1 MITVNTTAGY
11 TTTQRTMAREGL
23 DVHDAGCCTPG
34 ARCWMAQGLERIV
47 NSTHSTVVMVPVADS
62 PLSRGNG
69 AGRGRS
75 ADVATDSQL
84 RYIRSM
90 LTELADTPDDF
101 PGNIARD
108 MVAAQLGT
116 GNPMTKRTA
125 SDVIGKL
132 KSSVDIL
139 RVWKTEKRRTERA
152 ASPVVPNVPVKPVTE
167 GMYELDGSVYRVKM
181 SGAGRLYAMLL
192 MITDGEGSFE
202 YAQGVIRRIR
212 PEHRM
217 SLERASELS
226 VRYHFCVRCA
236 KELTKKSSV
245 AQGMG
250 DTCASKM

>member
-1 MITVNTTAGY
+1 MIIVNTAAGY
-11 TTTQRTMAREGL
+11 TTTQRTMAREAL
-23 DVHDAGCCTPG
+23 EIHDAGCCTPG
-34 ARCWMAQGLERIV
+34 NRCWMGEGLERIV
-47 NSTHSTVVMVPVADS
+47 SSTRSTVVMVPMTDA

-69 AGRGRS
+69 NGTGRGRV
-75 ADVATDSQL
+75 ADTATDKQMS
-84 RYIRSM
+84 YIGSM
-90 LTELADTPDDF
+90 LAELESAPADF
-101 PGNIARD
+101 PGIASHNMLRAAL
-108 MVAAQLGT
+108 VAGESF
-116 GNPMTKRTA
+116 TKRQA
-125 SDVIGKL
+125 SVLIEKL
-132 KSSVDIL
+132 KGDTAIV
-139 RVWKTEKRRTERA
+139 RA
-152 ASPVVPNVPVKPVTE
+152 QRASAPKPVVRPVTPNVPVKPVTE

-192 MITDGEGSFE
+192 VITDGEGSFE